1 MGWTLSVP
9 QPEASGISERDLS
22 QLRLYLFL
30 LFLLFFLGND
40 RISSRVLQACWSRT
54 ISLRKVK
61 KCYYWAVWVK
71 RKQLFLLVFK
81 HMLIRPI
88 YNTGSLQNY
97 IKACLEASSAVAQE
111 KAYTV
116 AIQCR
121 CIEHLWKWKNIPRG
135 MKLRVLVVENR

>member
-61 KCYYWAVWVK
+61 KCYYWAV
-71 RKQLFLLVFK
+71 
-81 HMLIRPI
+81 
-88 YNTGSLQNY
+88 
-97 IKACLEASSAVAQE
+97 
-111 KAYTV
+111 
-116 AIQCR
+116 
-121 CIEHLWKWKNIPRG
+121 
-135 MKLRVLVVENR
+135 